1 MALNR
6 QFMDFCLCYKIKN
19 KSNINTGIIGGQA
32 ILSEVLVSPRP
43 LAQQPQAARWPV
55 VTPTISVV
63 PSGPSSRPRTE
74 GLRRLFP
81 LPRKPV
87 PGRLAERALSSWK
100 CRKVPEEVGSN
111 FQRISRGCGEGGN
124 CGEGSP
130 PLGGIFCPEPAAGG
144 LRLPPLPQWPF
155 LLFFG
160 RGGRRRGRPS
170 RGSER
175 RSRAGRR
182 RERT

>member
-19 KSNINTGIIGGQA
+19 KSNINTGIIIGQV
-32 ILSEVLVSPRP
+32 IRSEVLVSPRP
-43 LAQQPQAARWPV
+43 LVQQPEAACWPV
-55 VTPTISVV
+55 VTLTTSVV

-74 GLRRLFP
+74 AGGDSSLFPGSQSRRLA
-81 LPRKPV
+81 K
-87 PGRLAERALSSWK
+87 RALSAWK

-111 FQRISRGCGEGGN
+111 FQGG
-124 CGEGSP
+124 GAGTAERAAL

-144 LRLPPLPQWPF
+144 PRLPPLPQWPF

-160 RGGRRRGRPS
+160 RGGRRRRGRPS
-170 RGSER
+170 RGSR
-175 RSRAGRR
+175 RWSRAGRR

>member
-19 KSNINTGIIGGQA
+19 KSNINTGIIGGQV
-32 ILSEVLVSPRP
+32 IRSEVLVSPRP
-43 LAQQPQAARWPV
+43 LVQQPEAACWPV
-55 VTPTISVV
+55 VTLTTSVV

-74 GLRRLFP
+74 AGGDSSLFP
-81 LPRKPV
+81 GSQSR
-87 PGRLAERALSSWK
+87 RLAERALSAWK

-111 FQRISRGCGEGGN
+111 FQGGEGGRELPR
-124 CGEGSP
+124 GQPSP
-130 PLGGIFCPEPAAGG
+130 LEEFSARNLRLAAP
-144 LRLPPLPQWPF
+144 RLPPLPQWPF

-160 RGGRRRGRPS
+160 RGGRRRRGRPS
-170 RGSER
+170 RGSR
-175 RSRAGRR
+175 RWSRAGRR